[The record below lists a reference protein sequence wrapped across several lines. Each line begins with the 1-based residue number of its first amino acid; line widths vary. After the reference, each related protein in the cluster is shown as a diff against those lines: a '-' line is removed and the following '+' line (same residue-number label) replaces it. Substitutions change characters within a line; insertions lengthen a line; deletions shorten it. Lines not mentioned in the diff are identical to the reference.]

1 MLWFEKTILRVTSE
15 EFGEES
21 DYYEYCKPTM
31 YLGDFMRYNKDI
43 YYSIKTTKS
52 FKNEYIRL

>member
-31 YLGDFMRYNKDI
+31 YLGDFMRYNKDM
-43 YYSIKTTKS
+43 YY
-52 FKNEYIRL
+52 FKN